1 MKTIGTVK
9 LQYDNA
15 ERKMYLDFINFLG
28 HKFIPAIADDELS
41 AEDVQTLVE
50 CMSNISR
57 IWNKYEV
64 EEEKE

>member
-15 ERKMYLDFINFLG
+15 ERKMYLDFISFLG
-28 HKFIPAIADDELS
+28 NEFIPAIADDELG
-41 AEDVQTLVE
+41 AKDVQTLVE

-57 IWNKYEV
+57 IWNKYEAE
-64 EEEKE
+64 EEEK